1 MNPRHITYLLAAFG
15 LIAGLHPEQ
24 CDANPSDPLGAIYGE
39 IVSEDG
45 ADPGWVVFSLLDGGI
60 VEICDSKAS
69 LPVVL
74 YSMEYDGY
82 IFPGLIDTHNHI
94 GWNSVPMWR
103 PGRLFNNR
111 YEWRGDDGPDPVLVE
126 DPEYVEKVQIPHKNV
141 ADAWL
146 GSTSGYYAEI
156 RACVGGTTMIQGA
169 NKPYPGSLARNL
181 ENYGVYSKVTD
192 VTLASPGEIAE
203 ARGALYYGF
212 INRLFL
218 HVAEGVDPRSW
229 SEFQFIDAV
238 GLTMPGVAVIH
249 GIPLTPDDFEIMAGA
264 GMYLIWSPKSNLVL
278 YGETA
283 DVVAALDAGVPVA
296 LGPDWSI
303 SGSDNLLEEL
313 KVAYEYSVEQLGGAI
328 TPKQLFKMAT
338 CDAALVGGVNDQL
351 GSIEAGLEA
360 DLFLAPKF
368 DPDPHRSLLK
378 TYPKDID
385 LVLIDGAPVCGSP
398 ELMQLWISPIYLD
411 EITVNH
417 RKKMFY
423 RDWKPF
429 ALVVDELTSVLGEM
443 APLVEDEPESKPGFR
458 RNLPKARKK

>member
-1 MNPRHITYLLAAFG
+1 MN
-15 LIAGLHPEQ
+15 
-24 CDANPSDPLGAIYGE
+24 DGE
-39 IVSEDG
+39 
-45 ADPGWVVFSLLDGGI
+45 I

-69 LPVVL
+69 LPAVL

-203 ARGALYYGF
+203 ARGALYYGY

-249 GIPLTPDDFEIMAGA
+249 GIPLTPDDFEDALHISIATVYGIDYLLTWNFKHMANVP
-264 GMYLIWSPKSNLVL
+264 IPKRI
-278 YGETA
+278 
-283 DVVAALDAGVPVA
+283 AAL
-296 LGPDWSI
+296 
-303 SGSDNLLEEL
+303 
-313 KVAYEYSVEQLGGAI
+313 
-328 TPKQLFKMAT
+328 T
-338 CDAALVGGVNDQL
+338 
-351 GSIEAGLEA
+351 
-360 DLFLAPKF
+360 
-368 DPDPHRSLLK
+368 RSLGFEMPAICTPLE
-378 TYPKDID
+378 
-385 LVLIDGAPVCGSP
+385 LI
-398 ELMQLWISPIYLD
+398 
-411 EITVNH
+411 
-417 RKKMFY
+417 
-423 RDWKPF
+423 
-429 ALVVDELTSVLGEM
+429 GE
-443 APLVEDEPESKPGFR
+443 
-458 RNLPKARKK
+458 